1 MHFIRMFVAR
11 SLDVLVSFI
20 PISLA
25 KSLEW
30 RIQKAQGKGI
40 GFGSLSSEIQTILY
54 FLQKI
59 GLENPII
66 FDVGANEGQYAREC
80 ILQNPAAV
88 VHSFEPS
95 ITAFSILQSN
105 SHGYPN
111 WFVHNIGMGSS
122 PSTMKLYFDSPG
134 SASASLVKKEDVSGV
149 IQTHDFEL
157 VAIQTLNDF
166 ISKNQNLV
174 PDVLKID
181 IEGFELSCL
190 QGSLDYLHSIK
201 VVQFE
206 FGQINIDSRVFFR
219 DYWNFFSER
228 GFSIFRVTSKNPLR
242 IEKYSEDLETF
253 AVTNYIAL
261 NSRYFV

>member
-1 MHFIRMFVAR
+1 MRFIRAFVAR
-11 SLDVLVSFI
+11 GLDALVSFI

-30 RIQKAQGKGI
+30 RIQKVQGKGI
-40 GFGSLSSEIQTILY
+40 GFGSLGSEIRTILY

-59 GLENPII
+59 GLDKPVIY
-66 FDVGANEGQYAREC
+66 DVGANEGQYAREC
-80 ILQNPAAV
+80 FSQNPAAV

-95 ITAFSILQSN
+95 ITAYSILESN
-105 SHGYPN
+105 SRGYPN

-122 PSTMKLYFDSPG
+122 QSTMQLYFDSPG
-134 SASASLVKKEDVSGV
+134 SASASLVQKEVVSGV
-149 IQTHDFEL
+149 AQRLNFEM
-157 VAIQTLNDF
+157 VAIDTLNDF
-166 ISKNQNLV
+166 ILTNQGLI

-181 IEGFELSCL
+181 IEGYELSCL
-190 QGSLDYLHSIK
+190 EGSLDYLHLIK

-206 FGQINIDSRVFFR
+206 FGQINVDSRVFFR
-219 DYWNFFSER
+219 DFWNFFSER
-228 GFSIFRVTSKNPLR
+228 GFSIFRVTTKNPLR

-261 NSRYFV
+261 NRQYFD